1 MSTALRTTLAAAGAI
16 VALLATPAIAEMSLA
31 EQQRVARILAD
42 QGYSGVRFL
51 ELDRDVTVLG
61 YRDGS
66 VQAFAYNNGHGGLVP
81 VGMDAS
87 PAGDVLVDRNS
98 DSFVGDS
105 FGISDNPFARGQ
117 IWGGGGI
124 SDR

>member
-42 QGYSGVRFL
+42 QGYSGVRFS
-51 ELDRDVTVLG
+51 ELDRDVTVLA

-66 VQAFAYNNGHGGLVP
+66 VQSFAYAKGNGLIVP
-81 VGMDAS
+81 VGMTTGVTRAVFTDGS
-87 PAGDVLVDRNS
+87 RDGKNDL
-98 DSFVGDS
+98 
-105 FGISDNPFARGQ
+105 FGYRS
-117 IWGGGGI
+117 GGGEGPGWGRDNRG
-124 SDR
+124 DR